1 MKNSFFLFYFQLLTE
16 TKNEDV
22 VIEVISESGK
32 LYFIVSL
39 RVFPPSFPLKFTPP
53 HMNFKLFSNEF
64 FELILKSQ
72 HSVTQK
78 LFSDTLISI

>member
-1 MKNSFFLFYFQLLTE
+1 
-16 TKNEDV
+16 
-22 VIEVISESGK
+22 
-32 LYFIVSL
+32 
-39 RVFPPSFPLKFTPP
+39 
-53 HMNFKLFSNEF
+53 MNFKLFSNEF